1 MKKVT
6 TCKITCELVGGGT
19 TNIGGG
25 SSSIGGGSSEKWP
38 DGDGKDIRPSV

>member
-1 MKKVT
+1 MKVT
-6 TCKITCELVGGGT
+6 NSRVGGGT

-38 DGDGKDIRPSV
+38 DGDAREIKLGV

>member
-1 MKKVT
+1 MKVT
-6 TCKITCELVGGGT
+6 SAKVSNNRVGGGT

-38 DGDGKDIRPSV
+38 DGDGKNDFTGI